1 MNNLDYLYNAN
12 DARKV
17 FGKNRHVDKQLG
29 FTVLEG
35 ATVLPHKH
43 LYVNGNRT
51 LGLGGLVDRRGEF
64 IKSSFIFRGR
74 GAAYTP
80 TEDVQQ
86 SSATVVYLGI
96 FFPVWGHCLSD
107 NLRRLWF
114 LKSDAFKKYFKDCTP
129 VYISWNNGAERLGL
143 ERQENFRRLLAA
155 LDIDIS
161 RLQAVDRPTKF
172 ANVIL
177 PDESFFADGDERF
190 FTNEYIDTIDRAR
203 NFALKNRTP
212 SAEKVYFFYG
222 RNQVGEERLAQYFSA
237 KGYAIVQPERL
248 TLEAQLNILI
258 NAKSFASTLGSCAHN
273 SIFLRDGTDVILI
286 PRSPFK
292 FSWHNQQIFDG
303 IRNANVH
310 YVDSSLSIFNHII
323 GPYCFV
329 LSRELKNFFGD
340 DFGGYTVDDLK
351 TFAQYIKTY
360 AGHGIDPDAEN
371 YYGAT
376 LTEFLTQLKRR
387 PDLTAAYGVNLS

>member
-1 MNNLDYLYNAN
+1 MNNLDYLYNAD

-17 FGKNRHVDKQLG
+17 FGKNHFVDKRLS
-29 FTVLEG
+29 FKVLEG

-51 LGLGGLVDRRGEF
+51 TGLGGLVDRRGAF
-64 IKSSFIFRGR
+64 VKNSFIFNGM

-80 TEDVQQ
+80 TEDVKH

-129 VYISWNNGAERLGL
+129 VYISWNNGADRLDIGK
-143 ERQENFRRLLAA
+143 QENFRRLLEA
-155 LDIDIS
+155 LDVDIS
-161 RLQAVDRPTKF
+161 RLQAVDQPTQF

-190 FTNEYIDTIDRAR
+190 FTPEYVDTINRAR

-222 RNQVGEERLAQYFSA
+222 RNQVGEERLAQYFGA

-258 NAKSFASTLGSCAHN
+258 NAKSFASTLGSCSHN

-292 FSWHNQQIFDG
+292 FSWYYQQIFDG

-310 YVDSSLSIFNHII
+310 YVDSSLSIFNQII

-340 DFGGYTVDDLK
+340 DFDSSDDDLK
-351 TFAQYIKTY
+351 TFAQYIKTS
-360 AGHGIDPDAEN
+360 AGHGIDPDAES

-376 LTEFLTQLKRR
+376 LTEFLSQLKAR